1 MNKRRLAS
9 LVAGAVL
16 VVLGLAACGGGGK
29 AESEKGV
36 TTTIAGVAASNHGTA
51 DVSGQEEIELT
62 LDDKYFEPTLLKG
75 KPGQKLTVGL
85 GNEGTLEHTFT
96 IDSESVDVD
105 LKSGDKRKATVTF
118 PASGTLSFYCRFHK
132 SQGMAGG
139 LEASSGY

>member
-1 MNKRRLAS
+1 M
-9 LVAGAVL
+9 
-16 VVLGLAACGGGGK
+16 
-29 AESEKGV
+29 ESEEGV
-36 TTTIAGVAASNHGTA
+36 TTTIAGIAASNHGTA
-51 DVSGQEEIELT
+51 DVSGQEEIELE

-85 GNEGTLEHTFT
+85 GNKGTLEHTFT

-105 LKSGDKRKATVTF
+105 LKSGDERKATVTF

-132 SQGMAGG
+132 SKGMAGG

>member
-1 MNKRRLAS
+1 MNKLRLAS

-16 VVLGLAACGGGGK
+16 AVLGLAACGGGGK
-29 AESEKGV
+29 AKSEEGG
-36 TTTIAGVAASNHGTA
+36 TTTIAGLAASNHGTA
-51 DVSGQEEIELT
+51 DVSGKEEIELE

-75 KPGQKLTVGL
+75 KPGQKVTVGL
-85 GNEGTLEHTFT
+85 GNKGTLEHTFT

-105 LKSGDKRKATVTF
+105 LKSGDERKATVTF

-132 SQGMAGG
+132 SKGMAGG